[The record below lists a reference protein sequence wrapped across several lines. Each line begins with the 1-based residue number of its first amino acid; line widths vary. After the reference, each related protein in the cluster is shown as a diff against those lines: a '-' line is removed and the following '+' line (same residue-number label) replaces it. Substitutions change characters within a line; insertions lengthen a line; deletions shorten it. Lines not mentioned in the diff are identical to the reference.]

1 MTLPNDP
8 VILYS
13 LLNTKLRDQYSS
25 LSDLCDDQG
34 LDERELL
41 NTTRAAG
48 YVYDDIVR
56 QFRKN

>member
-1 MTLPNDP
+1 MP

-41 NTTRAAG
+41 NTMRAAG